1 MGIHIIDSGL
11 LTTVQDLG
19 RWGFQKDGVSV
30 SGVMDSFASRIANW
44 LVGNEEHE
52 ATLEVTMVGPT
63 LRFEENVLIAI
74 CGGEFS
80 CTLNDQPVSLWKPLF
95 VKSGSVLSIGACRSG
110 YRAYIAFAGGFDIP
124 MVMNSRSTYL
134 QANLGGFNGRALQK
148 GDVLSLRSNQFPVS
162 ARDVRWGISY
172 SFRSYFS
179 GKRKTIRV
187 MEGPEFATF
196 TEKSRYDFFA
206 SPYEVTVQSNRMG
219 YRLKGKK
226 LERKTDEEM
235 ISEAVTFGTIQV
247 PRDGQPIILMADRQ
261 TTGGYPR
268 IAQVISVDLPIL
280 AQARP
285 REVICFQKVTFAEA
299 QRLYMEREREMK
311 TWKKII
317 EWKWRENR

>member
-52 ATLEVTMVGPT
+52 AALEVTMAGPT
-63 LRFEENVLIAI
+63 LRFEENALIAI
-74 CGGEFS
+74 CGGEFP

-95 VKSGSVLSIGACRSG
+95 VKSGSVLSIGACQRG

-134 QANLGGFNGRALQK
+134 QANIGGFNGRALQK
-148 GDVLSLRSNQFPVS
+148 GDVLSLRSNQFHVS
-162 ARDVRWGISY
+162 ARDVRWGISH
-172 SFRSYFS
+172 SFCSYFS
-179 GKRKTIRV
+179 GKRKTVRV
-187 MEGPEFATF
+187 MEGPEFAIF
-196 TEKSRYDFFA
+196 TEKSRYDFFT

-219 YRLKGKK
+219 YRLKGRK
-226 LERKTDEEM
+226 LERKIDEEM

-268 IAQVISVDLPIL
+268 IAQVLSVDLPVL

-285 REVICFQKVTFAEA
+285 GDVIQFQKMTFAEA
-299 QRLYMEREREMK
+299 QRLYIEREREMK

-317 EWKWRENR
+317 ERQWRENR